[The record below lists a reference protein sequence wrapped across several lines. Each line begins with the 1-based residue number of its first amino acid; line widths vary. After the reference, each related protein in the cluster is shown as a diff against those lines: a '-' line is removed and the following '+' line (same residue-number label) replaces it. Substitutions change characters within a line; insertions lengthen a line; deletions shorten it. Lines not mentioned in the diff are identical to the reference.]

1 MLTIAMAVISQ
12 KILSKVVLMKT
23 ILIQKNVDAEIRNK
37 LYMKLSLFL
46 IHFKDL
52 RTVFAKH
59 ISCCEKKIQVKI
71 HFVFTKDKSA
81 DKSQK
86 SLINHFSSRVGA
98 TWSRWYFTY
107 STAKVKKPEFCGKL
121 FIWL

>member
-1 MLTIAMAVISQ
+1 
-12 KILSKVVLMKT
+12 MKT

-59 ISCCEKKIQVKI
+59 ISVVRKKFKWKYIL
-71 HFVFTKDKSA
+71 F
-81 DKSQK
+81 SQK
-86 SLINHFSSRVGA
+86 INLQINLKNLS
-98 TWSRWYFTY
+98 
-107 STAKVKKPEFCGKL
+107 
-121 FIWL
+121 

>member
-1 MLTIAMAVISQ
+1 MAVTSQ

-59 ISCCEKKIQVKI
+59 ISVVRKKFK
-71 HFVFTKDKSA
+71 
-81 DKSQK
+81 
-86 SLINHFSSRVGA
+86 
-98 TWSRWYFTY
+98 
-107 STAKVKKPEFCGKL
+107 
-121 FIWL
+121 